1 MAAPLGIPVLPV
13 HDEVI
18 IPVSAKR
25 AIELMLAR
33 AAQHV
38 LKSIGDIRTVREDGT
53 VKGEENETMV
63 VALAAQISS
72 QLGISESSYLNNG
85 SLALV

>member
-1 MAAPLGIPVLPV
+1 MNRWCPLLNGVSYKLIDNTIIQHVVRMAAHLGIPVLPV

-53 VKGEENETMV
+53 VKGKKTRRW
-63 VALAAQISS
+63 L
-72 QLGISESSYLNNG
+72 
-85 SLALV
+85 